1 MCFLDNTKPYSIHLS
16 ILLNAAYR
24 LLMDIHLDL
33 NVSHNITFT
42 YKPYPTPNLTT
53 HYILQAKPYKMK
65 LSRIKGQYATGVEQK
80 ALKYIHVYSY
90 IINLVDQSQVP
101 TLSLTND
108 EKQ

>member
-1 MCFLDNTKPYSIHLS
+1 
-16 ILLNAAYR
+16 
-24 LLMDIHLDL
+24 MDIHLDL

-80 ALKYIHVYSY
+80 ALNQIHTCIAVSQ
-90 IINLVDQSQVP
+90 ILVLKPVC
-101 TLSLTND
+101 TI
-108 EKQ
+108 